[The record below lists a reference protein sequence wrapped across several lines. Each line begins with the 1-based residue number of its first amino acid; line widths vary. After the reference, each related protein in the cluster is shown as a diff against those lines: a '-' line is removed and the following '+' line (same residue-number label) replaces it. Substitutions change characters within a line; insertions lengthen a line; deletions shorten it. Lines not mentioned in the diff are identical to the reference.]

1 LLSTSKVLTF
11 NGFKQISDIVIGD
24 LVLSS
29 TGKWQKVLDT
39 QRKKA
44 DAEAVKL
51 TIKYCPPVEMA
62 AYHPV
67 LGIQSKGQHRTL
79 RDAIRF
85 GFVNPKEKL
94 TWIDANLLQEGDLV
108 ACPKVKVSSTGIV
121 DFYIPE
127 PFKNRLCNKSGG
139 QVPVAERNSQTIT
152 VSNRDVVYD
161 MPAFLPMTNS
171 MFEFMGWYAAEG
183 HTNSDNA
190 TNHHMSVVLTL
201 SNDELEVAKKLK
213 NFLVS
218 ELNIP
223 EHKISIQP
231 HNGSLRL
238 VINNT
243 VLAEFLAKYFKSG
256 AENKDIPNWLL
267 GAEDSLV
274 LSFLRGWV
282 KGDGTIQKVTST
294 RTAFS
299 ASTVSQD
306 LAYKGHLLFNKVGI
320 PVWFREK
327 VQDLDYINKHSKIQ
341 MKSVAPVCY
350 SLGVSGSSINK
361 LFPGLYNHAKSETMY
376 FEDDQYFYFPVTDV
390 EVFNTSKDFCC
401 VTTEDHTINVPF
413 TTHNCRIFFNL
424 EPYIQQITVM
434 HSLYPFSKFD
444 MVVADPSIKKFYEE
458 MSSNGNFNLFEFI
471 LQASLSREK
480 FGEAICF
487 GNLTQDETANKSGK
501 KLWRWSNFILL
512 EPELVEI
519 KTDML
524 SGKKTFEMVPT
535 EEIKALVSSTRPEDQ
550 ERVEELKESS
560 PELVNAVL
568 EHRNIKLDE
577 ECVSQIARI
586 TDPSATRGT
595 SRIQSCFKAL
605 ILQDWI
611 RLAQSAY
618 AKNYVFPKELWTIGD
633 LASNTMP
640 SQTDLDNWK
649 QLINSSIQSPPFTI
663 IAPPIVHYEPLS
675 VMGKQFPLNAEYD
688 YIQDQLLVGLGVN
701 KNIILGEGPNFG
713 NSKTMALQALVM
725 QYKAVRDKFEDWMIN
740 KFFRP
745 IAEKN
750 EFYTVDPDTGEKQL
764 ILPQISWYKSL
775 DIDAQE
781 REQEQFA
788 EFHKEGLISTKTLF
802 SKYPNLDYET
812 ERKQLEEE
820 RGTIFDKGSKDNR
833 LPAKISR
840 PSGEGMGGGG
850 GGDMGGGIGEPQEP
864 VEPGEPSEEGAEGL
878 PEAATEGTTE
888 VGETNVGGTS
898 DLGAPEV

>member
-1 LLSTSKVLTF
+1 MANRGRPKGSK
-11 NGFKQISDIVIGD
+11 NIAK
-24 LVLSS
+24 
-29 TGKWQKVLDT
+29 TGKLLKDGST
-39 QRKKA
+39 PF
-44 DAEAVKL
+44 
-51 TIKYCPPVEMA
+51 T
-62 AYHPV
+62 
-67 LGIQSKGQHRTL
+67 LGT
-79 RDAIRF
+79 
-85 GFVNPKEKL
+85 
-94 TWIDANLLQEGDLV
+94 
-108 ACPKVKVSSTGIV
+108 
-121 DFYIPE
+121 
-127 PFKNRLCNKSGG
+127 
-139 QVPVAERNSQTIT
+139 
-152 VSNRDVVYD
+152 
-161 MPAFLPMTNS
+161 
-171 MFEFMGWYAAEG
+171 
-183 HTNSDNA
+183 
-190 TNHHMSVVLTL
+190 
-201 SNDELEVAKKLK
+201 
-213 NFLVS
+213 
-218 ELNIP
+218 
-223 EHKISIQP
+223 
-231 HNGSLRL
+231 
-238 VINNT
+238 
-243 VLAEFLAKYFKSG
+243 
-256 AENKDIPNWLL
+256 
-267 GAEDSLV
+267 
-274 LSFLRGWV
+274 
-282 KGDGTIQKVTST
+282 
-294 RTAFS
+294 
-299 ASTVSQD
+299 
-306 LAYKGHLLFNKVGI
+306 
-320 PVWFREK
+320 EK
-327 VQDLDYINKHSKIQ
+327 V
-341 MKSVAPVCY
+341 A
-350 SLGVSGSSINK
+350 SINK
-361 LFPGLYNHAKSETMY
+361 EATGEYSVTQTQSFFYSPELTSDSWVLPKSRQEIL
-376 FEDDQYFYFPVTDV
+376 
-390 EVFNTSKDFCC
+390 KW
-401 VTTEDHTINVPF
+401 I
-413 TTHNCRIFFNL
+413 RIFFNL
-424 EPYIQQITVM
+424 EPYIQQITMM

-444 MVVADPSIKKFYEE
+444 LVVADPSIKKFYEE
-458 MSSNGNFNLFEFI
+458 MSSNGDFNLFEFI

-480 FGEAICF
+480 FGEAIAF
-487 GNLTQDETANKSGK
+487 GNLAQDETPNKAGK
-501 KLWRWSNFILL
+501 KLFRWHNFILL

-550 ERVEELKESS
+550 ERVEELKKTS

-640 SQTDLDNWK
+640 SQNDLNNWK

-788 EFHKEGLISTKTLF
+788 AFHEQGLISTKTLF

-840 PSGEGMGGGG
+840 PSGEGGSGGG
-850 GGDMGGGIGEPQEP
+850 GGDLGGGIGEPVEPIEP
-864 VEPGEPSEEGAEGL
+864 VEPGEELPGAEGT

-888 VGETNVGGTS
+888 VGEANVGGAS
-898 DLGAPEV
+898 DLGMPEV